1 MPLHRLLLPM
11 IFIGGFIFHLF
22 WEAKGQYTITYFA
35 LLIPY
40 CAKGLMDMT
49 DDIAEG
55 ILTLGRNS
63 TILETVKHFYN
74 RLTVKYIIGL
84 VVSCILIS
92 LLL

>member
-1 MPLHRLLLPM
+1 
-11 IFIGGFIFHLF
+11 
-22 WEAKGQYTITYFA
+22 
-35 LLIPY
+35 
-40 CAKGLMDMT
+40 MT

-63 TILETVKHFYN
+63 TILETVKHFYK
-74 RLTVKYIIGL
+74 RPTVKYIIGL